1 MRLSSLSVVAVLS
14 VLAACGS
21 SDPVIPTTLVRK
33 VTVTGSATTLNMG
46 QSITLSA
53 VGLDANGAVVANPGS
68 TIWTSGATTVATV
81 NQSGTVTA
89 VGAGTV
95 VITAD
100 IADVQGTYSIKVNLA
115 GTASRSPATDFSLP

>member
-1 MRLSSLSVVAVLS
+1 MRLSSLSVIAVLS

-33 VTVTGSATTLNMG
+33 VTVTGSATTLSVG
-46 QSITLSA
+46 QSITLTA
-53 VGLDANGAVVANPGS
+53 TPLDANGAVVTNPGS

-81 NQSGTVTA
+81 TQTGTVTA

-100 IADVQGTYSIKVNLA
+100 IADVQGNYTLKVSLA
-115 GTASRSPATDFSLP
+115 GTASRSPATVVSLP